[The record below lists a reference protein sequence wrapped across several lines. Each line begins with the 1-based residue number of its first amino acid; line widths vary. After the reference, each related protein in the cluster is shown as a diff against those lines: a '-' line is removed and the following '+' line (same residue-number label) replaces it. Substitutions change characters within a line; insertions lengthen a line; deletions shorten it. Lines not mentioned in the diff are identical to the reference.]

1 MGSIGQYI
9 FRSTLGAFILVLV
22 SLTATIWIT
31 QALRDVD
38 LMTNRGQTILIFL
51 GITSL
56 IVPLLILVIA
66 PIAMVISVGH
76 VLNKLS
82 TDSELIVMNAAGMS
96 PWRLFRPFLATA
108 AVVSVMVALLAV
120 WLAPKSMRMLRNW
133 ATEVRADIVTNIV
146 QPGRFMGLDR
156 GMTFHIRERR
166 PNGQLMGIFVDD
178 RTNPEQ
184 QATFLAEE
192 GEILKSEQ
200 GTYLL
205 LKNGT
210 VQRKEKNQRD
220 PTIVIYDRYA
230 FDLSRLSSTGPARNM
245 STRERYMWELMWPT
259 PGDDAL
265 TVDMPQRWAEM
276 NDRILAPLYPFAFV
290 VIAFAYLGAP
300 RTTRQSRGAALA
312 GAIFGVA
319 VLRVVGFASIV
330 ASLSRPWAVLIPY
343 ASIAFTLIFGL
354 YAISKGSLPEPPAF
368 LTNAMN
374 AMSAAIA
381 RMTRRFAPSGSGA

>member
-9 FRSTLGAFILVLV
+9 FRSTLGAFLLVLV

-38 LMTNRGQTILIFL
+38 LMTNRGQTILVFL

-56 IVPLLILVIA
+56 IVPLLVLVIA

-96 PWRLFRPFLATA
+96 PWRLFRPFLVT
-108 AVVSVMVALLAV
+108 AVVVSLMVGFLSA
-120 WLAPKSMRMLRNW
+120 WGAPKSMRLLRDW
-133 ATEVRADIVTNIV
+133 ATEVRADLVTNIV
-146 QPGRFMGLDR
+146 QPGRFMGLER

-166 PNGQLMGIFVDD
+166 ANGQLMGIFVDD
-178 RTNPEQ
+178 RTNPDQ

-192 GEILKSEQ
+192 GEILKSNQ
-200 GTYLL
+200 GTFLL

-230 FDLSRLSSTGPARNM
+230 FDLSRLSASGQQRNM
-245 STRERYMWELMWPT
+245 STRERYIWELIWPK
-259 PGDDAL
+259 PGDATL
-265 TVDMPQRWAEM
+265 TADMPQRWAELH
-276 NDRILAPLYPFAFV
+276 DRILAPFYPFAFV

-300 RTTRQSRGAALA
+300 RTTRQGRGAALA
-312 GAIFGVA
+312 GAILGVA

-330 ASLSRPWAVLIPY
+330 TSLSRPWTVVIPY
-343 ASIAFTLIFGL
+343 VTILLTFGFGL
-354 YAISKGSLPEPPAF
+354 LAISRGSLVETPAF
-368 LTNAMN
+368 VTNAIN
-374 AMSAAIA
+374 AASELTA
-381 RMTRRFAPSGSGA
+381 RLTRRFATSA

>member
-1 MGSIGQYI
+1 MGSVGQYI

-38 LMTNRGQTILIFL
+38 IMTNRGQTILVFL

-66 PIAMVISVGH
+66 PIAMVIAVGH

-96 PWRLFRPFLATA
+96 PWRLFKPFIATA
-108 AVVSVMVALLAV
+108 VVVSVIVVFLSA
-120 WLAPKSMRMLRNW
+120 WGAPKSMRLLRDW
-133 ATEVRADIVTNIV
+133 ATEVRADLVTNIV

-192 GEILKSEQ
+192 GEIIKSEQ

-230 FDLSRLSSTGPARNM
+230 FDLSRLSSAGQARNM
-245 STRERYMWELMWPT
+245 STRERYIWELMWVA
-259 PGDDAL
+259 PGDTAL
-265 TVDMPQRWAEM
+265 NTPQRWAELH
-276 NDRILAPLYPFAFV
+276 DRILSPLYPFAFV
-290 VIAFAYLGAP
+290 IIAFAYLGAP
-300 RTTRQSRGAALA
+300 RTTRQSRGAALG

-330 ASLSRPWAVLIPY
+330 TSLSTPWTVAIPY
-343 ASIAFTLIFGL
+343 ITIAFTVVFGL
-354 YAISKGSLPEPPAF
+354 IAISKGSLAETPAF
-368 LTNAMN
+368 ATNAMN
-374 AMSAAIA
+374 AMSAFAT
-381 RMTRRFAPSGSGA
+381 RMTRRFATSG

>member
-9 FRSTLGAFILVLV
+9 FRSTLGAFLLVLI

-38 LMTNRGQTILIFL
+38 IMTNRGQTILVFL

-56 IVPLLILVIA
+56 IVPVLVLVIA

-108 AVVSVMVALLAV
+108 AVVSLMVGFLSA
-120 WLAPKSMRMLRNW
+120 WGAPKSLRFVRDW
-133 ATEVRADIVTNIV
+133 ATEVRADLVTNIV

-192 GEILKSEQ
+192 GEILKSDQ
-200 GTYLL
+200 GTFLL

-210 VQRKEKNQRD
+210 VQRQEKNQRD
-220 PTIVIYDRYA
+220 PAIVIYDRYA
-230 FDLSRLSSTGPARNM
+230 FDLSRLSSGGRARNL
-245 STRERYMWELMWPT
+245 STRERYIWELMWPN
-259 PGDDAL
+259 PDDKSL
-265 TVDMPQRWAEM
+265 TVDMPQRWAEL
-276 NDRILAPLYPFAFV
+276 NDRILGPLYPFAFV
-290 VIAFAYLGAP
+290 VIAFAFLGAP
-300 RTTRQSRGAALA
+300 RTTRQSRGMALS
-312 GAIFGVA
+312 GAILGVA
-319 VLRVVGFASIV
+319 VLRIVGFASIV
-330 ASLSRPWAVLIPY
+330 ASLSTPWAVAIPY
-343 ASIAFTLIFGL
+343 LTIAATLIFGI
-354 YAISKGSLPEPPAF
+354 YAISKGTIVEAPAAF
-368 LTNAMN
+368 TNAAN
-374 AMSAAIA
+374 AMSAFTA
-381 RMTRRFAPSGSGA
+381 RMTRRIATSG

>member
-9 FRSTLGAFILVLV
+9 FRSTLGAFLLVLI

-38 LMTNRGQTILIFL
+38 LMTNRGQTILVFL

-96 PWRLFRPFLATA
+96 PWRLFKPFLATA
-108 AVVSVMVALLAV
+108 LVVSVLVAILSA
-120 WLAPKSMRMLRNW
+120 WGAPASMRLLRNW
-133 ATEVRADIVTNIV
+133 ATEVRADLVTNIV
-146 QPGRFMGLDR
+146 QPGRFMGLER

-192 GEILKSEQ
+192 GEIIKSDQ
-200 GTYLL
+200 GTFLL

-210 VQRKEKNQRD
+210 VQRKERKDRD
-220 PTIVIYDRYA
+220 PTIVVYDRYA
-230 FDLSRLSSTGPARNM
+230 FDLSRLTSSTQQRNM
-245 STRERYMWELMWPT
+245 STRERYIWELLWPT
-259 PGDDAL
+259 PGDKSL
-265 TVDMPQRWAEM
+265 TVDMPGRWAEM
-276 NDRILAPLYPFAFV
+276 HDRILAPFYPFAFV
-290 VIAFAYLGAP
+290 IIAFAYLGAP

-319 VLRVVGFASIV
+319 LLRIVGFAAIV
-330 ASLSRPWAVLIPY
+330 SSLANPWTVAIPY
-343 ASIAFTLIFGL
+343 AAIAVTITAGL
-354 YAISKGSLPEPPAF
+354 LMISRGAVVEAPAAF
-368 LTNAMN
+368 TNAMN
-374 AMSAAIA
+374 AMNDLAA
-381 RMTRRFAPSGSGA
+381 RLTRRFATSG

>member
-9 FRSTLGAFILVLV
+9 FRSTLGAFVLVLV

-38 LMTNRGQTILIFL
+38 LMTNRGQTILVFL

-56 IVPLLILVIA
+56 IIPVLILVIA

-96 PWRLFRPFLATA
+96 PWRLFKPFLATA
-108 AVVSVMVALLAV
+108 AVVSLMVVLLGA
-120 WLAPKSMRMLRNW
+120 WGAPESLRFVRNW
-133 ATEVRADIVTNIV
+133 ATEVRADLVTNIV
-146 QPGRFMGLDR
+146 QPGRFMSLDR

-192 GEILKSEQ
+192 GEILRSEQ
-200 GTYLL
+200 GTFLML
-205 LKNGT
+205 QNGT

-220 PTIVIYDRYA
+220 PTIVVYDRYA
-230 FDLSRLSSTGPARNM
+230 FDLSRLSSTSQSRNM
-245 STRERYMWELMWPT
+245 STRERYIWELIWPDPADPT
-259 PGDDAL
+259 L
-265 TVDMPQRWAEM
+265 TVNSPQRWTELH
-276 NDRILAPLYPFAFV
+276 DRILGPLYPFAFV
-290 VIAFAYLGAP
+290 VIAFACLGAP

-312 GAIFGVA
+312 GAILGVA
-319 VLRVVGFASIV
+319 VLRIVGFASMV
-330 ASLSRPWAVLIPY
+330 ASISRPWAVFIPY
-343 ASIAFTLIFGL
+343 VAIALSLVFGL
-354 YAISKGSLPEPPAF
+354 LAISRGSLAETPAF
-368 LTNAMN
+368 ATNAMN
-374 AMSAAIA
+374 AMSALTA
-381 RMTRRFAPSGSGA
+381 RMTRRFATSG

>member
-9 FRSTLGAFILVLV
+9 FRSTLGAFLLVLI

-38 LMTNRGQTILIFL
+38 LMTNRGQTILVFV

-82 TDSELIVMNAAGMS
+82 TNSELIVMNAAGMS
-96 PWRLFRPFLATA
+96 PWRLFKPFLATA
-108 AVVSVMVALLAV
+108 LVVAVVVGLLSA
-120 WLAPKSMRMLRNW
+120 WGAPKSMRLLRDW
-133 ATEVRADIVTNIV
+133 ATEVRADLVTNIV
-146 QPGRFMGLDR
+146 QPGRFMGLER

-192 GEILKSEQ
+192 GEIIKSEQ
-200 GTYLL
+200 GTFLL

-230 FDLSRLSSTGPARNM
+230 FDLSRLSSSSGAARNM
-245 STRERYMWELMWPT
+245 STRERYIWELLWPT
-259 PGDDAL
+259 PGDKSL
-265 TVDMPQRWAEM
+265 TVDMPGRWAELH
-276 NDRILAPLYPFAFV
+276 DRILAPFYPFAFV

-319 VLRVVGFASIV
+319 ILRVVGFASIV
-330 ASLSRPWAVLIPY
+330 ASLSRPWAVIIPY
-343 ASIAFTLIFGL
+343 VSIAVTIVVGLIM
-354 YAISKGSLPEPPAF
+354 ISRGTIVEAPAAF
-368 LTNAMN
+368 TNAMN
-374 AMSAAIA
+374 SLNALAA
-381 RMTRRFAPSGSGA
+381 RMTRRFATSG

>member
-9 FRSTLGAFILVLV
+9 FRSTLGAFLLVLV

-38 LMTNRGQTILIFL
+38 LMTNRGQTILVFL

-56 IVPLLILVIA
+56 IVPLLVLVIA

-108 AVVSVMVALLAV
+108 LVVSLMVGFLSA
-120 WLAPKSMRMLRNW
+120 WGAPKSMRLLRDW
-133 ATEVRADIVTNIV
+133 ATEVRADLVTNIV
-146 QPGRFMGLDR
+146 QPGRFMGLER

-166 PNGQLMGIFVDD
+166 ANGQLMGIFVDD
-178 RTNPEQ
+178 RTNPDQ

-192 GEILKSEQ
+192 GEILKSNQ
-200 GTYLL
+200 GTFLL

-230 FDLSRLSSTGPARNM
+230 FDLSRLSSSGQQRNM
-245 STRERYMWELMWPT
+245 SIRERYIWELIWPK
-259 PGDDAL
+259 PGDATL
-265 TVDMPQRWAEM
+265 TADTPQRWAELH
-276 NDRILAPLYPFAFV
+276 DRILAPFYPFAFV
-290 VIAFAYLGAP
+290 VIAFAFLGAP

-312 GAIFGVA
+312 GAILGVA

-330 ASLSRPWAVLIPY
+330 TSLARPWTVVIPY
-343 ASIAFTLIFGL
+343 ATILLTFGFGL
-354 YAISKGSLPEPPAF
+354 LAISRGSLIETPAF
-368 LTNAMN
+368 VTNAMN
-374 AMSAAIA
+374 AANVLTA
-381 RMTRRFAPSGSGA
+381 RLTRRFATSA

>member
-56 IVPLLILVIA
+56 IIPVLVLVIA

-96 PWRLFRPFLATA
+96 PWRLFKPFLATA
-108 AVVSVMVALLAV
+108 TVVSLMVALLGA
-120 WLAPKSMRMLRNW
+120 WGAPASLRFVRNW
-133 ATEVRADIVTNIV
+133 ATEVRADLVSNIV
-146 QPGRFMGLDR
+146 QPGRFMGLER

-166 PNGQLMGIFVDD
+166 PNGQLVGIFVDD

-192 GEILKSEQ
+192 GEIMKTDR
-200 GTYLL
+200 GTFLL

-210 VQRKEKNQRD
+210 VQRREKNQRD
-220 PTIVIYDRYA
+220 PTIVVYDRYA
-230 FDLSRLSSTGPARNM
+230 FDLSRLSSTTQQRNM
-245 STRERYMWELMWPT
+245 STRERYIWELMWPD
-259 PGDDAL
+259 PDDKTL
-265 TVDMPQRWAEM
+265 TATMPQRLAEL
-276 NDRILAPLYPFAFV
+276 NDRILAPIYPFAFV
-290 VIAFAYLGAP
+290 IIAFAYLGPP
-300 RTTRQSRGAALA
+300 RTTRQGRGAAMA
-312 GAIFGVA
+312 GALLGVA
-319 VLRVVGFASIV
+319 VLRIIGFASIV
-330 ASLSRPWAVLIPY
+330 AALSKPWAIWIPY
-343 ASIAFTLIFGL
+343 GTIALTIVFGL
-354 YAISKGSLPEPPAF
+354 IAISRGSLAETPAF
-368 LTNAMN
+368 VTS
-374 AMSAAIA
+374 AMSAIGALTE
-381 RMTRRFAPSGSGA
+381 RFTRRFATSS

>member
-9 FRSTLGAFILVLV
+9 FRSTLGAFLLVLV

-38 LMTNRGQTILIFL
+38 LMTNRGQTILVFL

-56 IVPLLILVIA
+56 IIPVLILVIA

-96 PWRLFRPFLATA
+96 PWRLFKPFLATA
-108 AVVSVMVALLAV
+108 AVVALMVGLLGA
-120 WLAPKSMRMLRNW
+120 WMAPKSLRYLRDW
-133 ATEVRADIVTNIV
+133 ATEVRADLVTNIV
-146 QPGRFMGLDR
+146 QPGRFMSLER

-192 GEILKSEQ
+192 GEILKSDQ
-200 GTYLL
+200 GTFLL

-220 PTIVIYDRYA
+220 PTIVVYDRYA
-230 FDLSRLSSTGPARNM
+230 FDLSRLSTTGQSRSM
-245 STRERYMWELMWPT
+245 STRERYFSELMWPDPADPSLNT
-259 PGDDAL
+259 
-265 TVDMPQRWAEM
+265 PQRWAEL
-276 NDRILAPLYPFAFV
+276 NDRILGPLYPFAFV

-300 RTTRQSRGAALA
+300 RTTRQSRAAALA
-312 GAIFGVA
+312 GAILGVA
-319 VLRVVGFASIV
+319 VLRIIGFASIV
-330 ASLSRPWAVLIPY
+330 TSLSNSWTVAIPY
-343 ASIAFTLIFGL
+343 VAIALTLVFGL
-354 YAISKGSLPEPPAF
+354 FAISRGALFEVPATF
-368 LTNAMN
+368 TNAMN
-374 AMSAAIA
+374 AVGALAA
-381 RMTRRFAPSGSGA
+381 RMTRRFATSG

>member
-9 FRSTLGAFILVLV
+9 FRSTLGAFLLVLV

-38 LMTNRGQTILIFL
+38 LMTNRGQTILVFL

-56 IVPLLILVIA
+56 IVPLLVLVIA

-96 PWRLFRPFLATA
+96 PWRLFRPFLVT
-108 AVVSVMVALLAV
+108 AVVVSLMVGFLSA
-120 WLAPKSMRMLRNW
+120 WGAPKSMRLLRDW
-133 ATEVRADIVTNIV
+133 ATEVRADLVTNIV
-146 QPGRFMGLDR
+146 QPGRFMGLER

-166 PNGQLMGIFVDD
+166 ANGQLMGIFVDD
-178 RTNPEQ
+178 RTNPDQ

-192 GEILKSEQ
+192 GEILKSNQ
-200 GTYLL
+200 GTFLL

-230 FDLSRLSSTGPARNM
+230 FDLSRLSASGQQRNM
-245 STRERYMWELMWPT
+245 STRERYIWELIWPK
-259 PGDDAL
+259 PGDATL
-265 TVDMPQRWAEM
+265 TADMPQRWAELH
-276 NDRILAPLYPFAFV
+276 DRILAPFYPFAFV

-300 RTTRQSRGAALA
+300 RTTRQGRGAALA
-312 GAIFGVA
+312 GAILGVA

-330 ASLSRPWAVLIPY
+330 TSLSRPWTVVIPY
-343 ASIAFTLIFGL
+343 VTILLTFGFGL
-354 YAISKGSLPEPPAF
+354 LAISRGSLVETPAF
-368 LTNAMN
+368 VTNAIN
-374 AMSAAIA
+374 AANVLTA
-381 RMTRRFAPSGSGA
+381 RLTRRFATSA

>member
-9 FRSTLGAFILVLV
+9 FRSTLGAFLLVLV

-38 LMTNRGQTILIFL
+38 LMTNRGQTILVFL

-56 IVPLLILVIA
+56 IVPLLVLVIA

-108 AVVSVMVALLAV
+108 AVVSLMVGFLSI
-120 WLAPKSMRMLRNW
+120 WGAPKSMRLLRDW
-133 ATEVRADIVTNIV
+133 ATEVRADLVTNIV
-146 QPGRFMGLDR
+146 QPGRFMGLER

-166 PNGQLMGIFVDD
+166 ANGQLMGIFVDD
-178 RTNPEQ
+178 RTNPDQ

-192 GEILKSEQ
+192 GEILKSNQ
-200 GTYLL
+200 GTFLL

-230 FDLSRLSSTGPARNM
+230 FDLSRLSSTGQQRNM
-245 STRERYMWELMWPT
+245 STRERYIWELLWPK
-259 PGDDAL
+259 PGDATL
-265 TVDMPQRWAEM
+265 TAEMPQRWAELH
-276 NDRILAPLYPFAFV
+276 DRILAPFYPFAFV
-290 VIAFAYLGAP
+290 VIAFAFLGAP

-312 GAIFGVA
+312 GAILGVA

-330 ASLSRPWAVLIPY
+330 TSLARPWTVVIPY
-343 ASIAFTLIFGL
+343 VTILLTFGFGL
-354 YAISKGSLPEPPAF
+354 LAISRGSLVETPAF
-368 LTNAMN
+368 VTNAIN
-374 AMSAAIA
+374 AASELTA
-381 RMTRRFAPSGSGA
+381 RLTRRFATSA

>member
-82 TDSELIVMNAAGMS
+82 TDSELIVMNTAGMS
-96 PWRLFRPFLATA
+96 PWRLFKPFVATA
-108 AVVSVMVALLAV
+108 AVVAIMVAMLSA
-120 WLAPKSMRMLRNW
+120 WGAPKSMRLLRNW
-133 ATEVRADIVTNIV
+133 ATEVRADLVSNIV
-146 QPGRFMGLDR
+146 QPGRFMGLER

-192 GEILKSEQ
+192 GEILKSDK
-200 GTYLL
+200 GTFLL

-220 PTIVIYDRYA
+220 PTIVVYDRYA
-230 FDLSRLSSTGPARNM
+230 FDLSRLSSSTQQRNM
-245 STRERYMWELMWPT
+245 STRERYIWELIWPN
-259 PGDDAL
+259 PNDKSL
-265 TVDMPQRWAEM
+265 TVDMPQRWSELH
-276 NDRILAPLYPFAFV
+276 DRILAPLYPFAFV
-290 VIAFAYLGAP
+290 IVAFAYLGAP

-330 ASLSRPWAVLIPY
+330 ASLSRPWAVVIPY
-343 ASIAFTLIFGL
+343 ITIAFTFVFGL
-354 YAISKGSLPEPPAF
+354 LAISRGSLAETPAF
-368 LTNAMN
+368 VTNAMN
-374 AMSAAIA
+374 AMSAFGT
-381 RMTRRFAPSGSGA
+381 RMTRRFATSG

>member
-9 FRSTLGAFILVLV
+9 FRSTLGAFLLVLV

-38 LMTNRGQTILIFL
+38 LMTNRGQTILVFL

-56 IVPLLILVIA
+56 IVPLLVLVIA

-96 PWRLFRPFLATA
+96 PWRLFRPFLVT
-108 AVVSVMVALLAV
+108 AVVVSLMVGFLSA
-120 WLAPKSMRMLRNW
+120 WGAPKSMRLLRDW
-133 ATEVRADIVTNIV
+133 ATEVRADLVTNIV
-146 QPGRFMGLDR
+146 QPGRFMGLER

-166 PNGQLMGIFVDD
+166 ANGQLMGIFVDD
-178 RTNPEQ
+178 RTNPDQ

-192 GEILKSEQ
+192 GEILKSNQ
-200 GTYLL
+200 GTFLL

-230 FDLSRLSSTGPARNM
+230 FDLSRLSSTGQQRNM
-245 STRERYMWELMWPT
+245 STRERYIWELLWPK
-259 PGDDAL
+259 PGDATL
-265 TVDMPQRWAEM
+265 TAEMPQRWAELH
-276 NDRILAPLYPFAFV
+276 DRILAPFYPFAFV
-290 VIAFAYLGAP
+290 VIAFAFLGAP

-312 GAIFGVA
+312 GAILGVA

-330 ASLSRPWAVLIPY
+330 TSLARPWTVVIPY
-343 ASIAFTLIFGL
+343 VTILLTFGFGL
-354 YAISKGSLPEPPAF
+354 LAISRGSLVETPAF
-368 LTNAMN
+368 VTNAMN
-374 AMSAAIA
+374 AANVLTA
-381 RMTRRFAPSGSGA
+381 RLTRRFATSA

>member
-38 LMTNRGQTILIFL
+38 LMTNRGQTVLIFL

-56 IVPLLILVIA
+56 IIPVLVLVIA

-96 PWRLFRPFLATA
+96 PWRLFKPFIATA
-108 AVVSVMVALLAV
+108 TVVSIVVTLLSA
-120 WLAPKSMRMLRNW
+120 WGAPRSLRFVRDW
-133 ATEVRADIVTNIV
+133 ATEVRADLVSNIV
-146 QPGRFMGLDR
+146 QPGRFMGLER

-166 PNGQLMGIFVDD
+166 PNGQLLGIFVDD

-192 GEILKSEQ
+192 GEILKSDQ
-200 GTYLL
+200 GTFLL

-220 PTIVIYDRYA
+220 PTIVVYDRYA
-230 FDLSRLSSTGPARNM
+230 FDLSRLSSSSQQRNM
-245 STRERYMWELMWPT
+245 STRERYIWELMWPDPT
-259 PGDDAL
+259 DKAL
-265 TVDMPQRWAEM
+265 SATMPQRWAELH
-276 NDRILAPLYPFAFV
+276 DRILAPLYPFAFV
-290 VIAFAYLGAP
+290 IIAFAYLGAP
-300 RTTRQSRGAALA
+300 RTTRQSRGAAMA
-312 GAIFGVA
+312 GALLGVA
-319 VLRVVGFASIV
+319 LLRIIGFASIV
-330 ASLSRPWAVLIPY
+330 ASLSKPWAVSIPY
-343 ASIAFTLIFGL
+343 ITIALTFVFGL
-354 YAISKGSLPEPPAF
+354 IAISRGSLAETPAF
-368 LTNAMN
+368 VTNATN
-374 AMSAAIA
+374 AMSALGT
-381 RMTRRFAPSGSGA
+381 RMTRRFATSG